1 MHMMKAIGAA
11 AALSAALAGPVLEQ
25 EVYGPAVGAA
35 PYAYGPG
42 SRAQTYYRSY
52 DRTPPGDYLPSD
64 IDQYRNLQNFGFSGR
79 DPSRVGGESPHLHPS
94 GN

>member
-1 MHMMKAIGAA
+1 MHMMKAISAVVI
-11 AALSAALAGPVLEQ
+11 LSAAVAGPVFAQDIE
-25 EVYGPAVGAA
+25 YGPAVRATPYVAA
-35 PYAYGPG
+35 PG

-52 DRTPPGDYLPSD
+52 DRAPGDYLPSD

-79 DPSRVGGESPHLHPS
+79 DPSRVGGESPNLHPS

>member
-1 MHMMKAIGAA
+1 MHMMKAISAA
-11 AALSAALAGPVLEQ
+11 VVLSAAVAAPVLAQ
-25 EVYGPAVGAA
+25 EVYVSAV

-42 SRAQTYYRSY
+42 GRAQTYYRSY
-52 DRTPPGDYLPSD
+52 DRTAPGDYLPSD

-79 DPSRVGGESPHLHPS
+79 DPSRVGGETPNLRPS